1 MFFCLCL
8 GVLYLLRLIVNM
20 SKIKSI
26 HISQVVF
33 NAYLNEVRLDIAVRD
48 KFLAREPAASFLP
61 RYKMMVILPFY
72 KKHPRLVS
80 LGLWGASV
88 ALLPALF
95 FSSILLV
102 LLGMLYA
109 CFRRLPRYADLNEE
123 ICFPVTN
130 NFKLYHYLF
139 SDFDRRQ
146 KFLCRRTFAFIDY
159 FSVFDFARAFFVVQ
173 CVLWY
178 CLTKRYNKDIR
189 FRDVSLHLRD
199 LISISCF
206 AVFVAELDAHGK
218 RPITDSNLQR
228 WDFIVSHLAPCASLI
243 QHAFIH
249 ADIDFEAPFGRLG
262 KLYVFDLSFVETF
275 ARYFT
280 IEQVGKVAPKIN
292 MRPCS
297 STKPTLFL
305 ASSEPY
311 VDIEIEFLRFVR
323 AHLDYHV
330 LVKLHPKHIYGGAV
344 NTLLEMADE
353 VVGGG
358 DFPDSDYMASY
369 DSFLGYE
376 YKSLGK
382 RVLFLKG
389 GWSLSNFSS

>member
-1 MFFCLCL
+1 
-8 GVLYLLRLIVNM
+8 M
-20 SKIKSI
+20 SEVKSI
-26 HISQVVF
+26 NIARVVF
-33 NAYLNEVRLDIAVRD
+33 NAYLNEVRLDIALRD

-72 KKHPRLVS
+72 KKHPWLVS
-80 LGLWGASV
+80 LGLWVASV
-88 ALLPALF
+88 ALLPTLF
-95 FSSILLV
+95 IGSILLA
-102 LLGMLYA
+102 LMGMLYA
-109 CFRRLPRYADLNEE
+109 CFRRRPRYADLNEE
-123 ICFPVTN
+123 ICFPVSS

-146 KFLCRRTFAFIDY
+146 KFLCRKAFAFVDY
-159 FSVFDFARAFFVVQ
+159 FSVFDFVRAFFVVQ
-173 CVLWY
+173 YVLWY
-178 CLTKRYNKDIR
+178 SLTNRYNKDIR
-189 FRDVSLHLRD
+189 FRDLSLHLRD

-206 AVFVAELDAHGK
+206 AVFVAQLDTHGK

-262 KLYVFDLSFVETF
+262 RLYVFDPLFVEVF

-292 MRPCS
+292 MSSCS
-297 STKPTLFL
+297 SSKPTLFL

-311 VDIEIEFLRFVR
+311 LDIEIDFLRFVR
-323 AHLDYHV
+323 THLDYHV
-330 LVKLHPKHIYGGAV
+330 LVKLHPKHIYGNAV
-344 NTLLEMADE
+344 NTLLGMADE
-353 VVGGG
+353 VVGRS

-382 RVLFLKG
+382 RVLFLKE
-389 GWSLSNFSS
+389 GWSLSSFSS